1 MLSNKGLLSVRDLV
15 KIYKLSAKSQLS
27 QNFILDK
34 NVTDKIVKSS
44 QIDSNDL
51 LVVEVGAGPGLL
63 TRSILDTGI
72 TNMIAVEKDKRFL
85 PALMQLSEATRG
97 VLKIIHDDMLKIDH
111 SLILQKANIP
121 NIDTEK
127 IIENNS
133 KINKINNNSI
143 DNIDSRESGGGD
155 GMVRLGGGGREGK
168 LHLIGNLPF
177 NVASPL
183 LVQWMKM
190 LYKRE
195 GIFKFP
201 NVIMTLMFQKEV
213 GDRIAASVKDP
224 ERSRISVLVQSLC
237 EVRKVYQLPSNIF
250 VPQPKVDATLIQL
263 TALSKPV
270 LNVPVDKFEEVVRYF
285 YGRRRKTLRAIF
297 KTIKSRISPTEQ
309 GLLDYNLEK
318 LEWDLTLRPEKI
330 SSEEFCKLTKIF
342 IENSITFPT

>member
-1 MLSNKGLLSVRDLV
+1 MISNKSLLSVRDLV

-85 PALMQLSEATRG
+85 PALMQLSEA
-97 VLKIIHDDMLKIDH
+97 
-111 SLILQKANIP
+111 
-121 NIDTEK
+121 
-127 IIENNS
+127 
-133 KINKINNNSI
+133 
-143 DNIDSRESGGGD
+143 SR
-155 GMVRLGGGGREGK
+155 
-168 LHLIGNLPF
+168 GNLPF

-183 LVQWMKM
+183 LIQWMKM

-224 ERSRISVLVQSLC
+224 ERSRISVLVQSL
-237 EVRKVYQLPSNIF
+237 S
-250 VPQPKVDATLIQL
+250 
-263 TALSKPV
+263 LSKPV
-270 LNVPVDKFEEVVRYF
+270 LNVPVDNFEEVVRYF
-285 YGRRRKTLRAIF
+285 YGRRRKTLRSIF

-342 IENSITFPT
+342 IENSIKFPT